1 MIITYAN
8 GPWALPGSRG
18 SRLGSSHLAI
28 PHNAAVV
35 LLDEVLAQPPL
46 GGERRIAVRAWLS
59 PAVPGPRHNMPGVT
73 QLVKILHWAGTVS
86 PGALWLA
93 LRSRCRSAIGSGLLP
108 GQRLAGLWNVHTC
121 ATSPSLRK
129 KKKKMNCCKGYI

>member
-1 MIITYAN
+1 MVLGLYQDLEGLA
-8 GPWALPGSRG
+8 WAAG
-18 SRLGSSHLAI
+18 HLAI
-28 PHNAAVV
+28 AHDAVVV

-108 GQRLAGLWNVHTC
+108 GQRLAGLWNVHMC

-129 KKKKMNCCKGYI
+129 KKKKKKNCCKGYI